1 MDYKNRVTELS
12 WGTIKDMIP
21 SPPKENN
28 LNLPPE
34 LGYVVDRIRDNFSI
48 YINVWPRKNRDLDNV
63 NRDTIFEW
71 VGDIYKVDGNK
82 IKWTYTISGTN
93 YTKVIRDC
101 IDKAVS
107 WQREQNEL
115 TSNKT

>member
-48 YINVWPRKNRDLDNV
+48 YINVWPRKNSDLDNV

-71 VGDIYKVDGNK
+71 VGDIYKVSKNK
-82 IKWTYTISGTN
+82 ITWQYTFSGTD
-93 YTKVIRDC
+93 YVKVIRDC

-107 WQREQNEL
+107 YQREQQNL
-115 TSNKT
+115 TSKK